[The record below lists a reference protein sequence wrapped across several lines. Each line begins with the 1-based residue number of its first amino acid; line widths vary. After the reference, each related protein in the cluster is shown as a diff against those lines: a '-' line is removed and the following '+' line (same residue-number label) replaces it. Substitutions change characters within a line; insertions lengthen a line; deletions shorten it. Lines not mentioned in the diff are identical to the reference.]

1 MYRLQTQWV
10 NCSTQTSYLGSLATW
25 TDAAKDY
32 YFNTATSGKEDVD
45 HPFQLGDAPW
55 VIRSHFFLFHEP
67 RRYHRCTDYR
77 TDLEISTQVTR
88 VGKSSMDLEH
98 QVCHELPGAEGH
110 KLLCSIASSIIV
122 FSPETGKPVPH
133 GMDVHSSKCS
143 KVNLEINRWLDNEA
157 NQTPAEAFQH
167 VCQPRFSDLD
177 GHGHVNNAVL
187 LSYLQDARHAAAC
200 ASMGSSRLD
209 DLRSV
214 YLEFLSMAG
223 LGDTLTTVLWEP
235 MPSTLLLRMTSGRRT
250 ILRARFDLGSP
261 LAPAERVPAALQPA
275 ATASGT
281 TDGLQQSLEAVVE
294 QRRQRGLLRSL
305 STRQEQQVDFCSNDY
320 LGFARSEELWQLVDA
335 EIQELRSR
343 SQQGAAKILLG
354 STGSRLL
361 SGNSA
366 YCEALEHDLAQFHRA
381 ESALIFNSGF
391 DLNMGLFASVPQTGD
406 EVFYDELIHQSVREG
421 FKLSRAKG
429 NVRAFPHNDVRALE
443 QMLAQSRAE
452 KPKANLIVA
461 VESVYSMDGHL
472 APLEELCQVAAA
484 WGASLI
490 VDEAHGTGAYGEEGR
505 GLVSA
510 LGLEAQVFCRV
521 HTFGKA
527 LGVHGAVVV
536 GPRVLREYLMNY
548 AWPLVYSTSLPL
560 HSLAAIRCA
569 YAFMRQ
575 EASRRQDIL
584 RGLIQTFQSRLSRFS
599 SQQVL
604 ESPSPIQ
611 GLIVPGNAACV
622 RVAQQLRHRF
632 DVLPI
637 RSPTVPAGTE
647 RLRIILHAHN
657 TEEEI
662 HALMDAIEAAL
673 PTNASS
679 DALKEAAAPISRL

>member
-1 MYRLQTQWV
+1 M
-10 NCSTQTSYLGSLATW
+10 
-25 TDAAKDY
+25 TDD
-32 YFNTATSGKEDVD
+32 N
-45 HPFQLGDAPW
+45 GDF
-55 VIRSHFFLFHEP
+55 I
-67 RRYHRCTDYR
+67 
-77 TDLEISTQVTR
+77 Q
-88 VGKSSMDLEH
+88 
-98 QVCHELPGAEGH
+98 
-110 KLLCSIASSIIV
+110 
-122 FSPETGKPVPH
+122 

-177 GHGHVNNAVL
+177 GHGHVKLNSKAGP
-187 LSYLQDARHAAAC
+187 RGPAAC
-200 ASMGSSRLD
+200 SYGERDHSASMDVSGKQEA
-209 DLRSV
+209 V
-214 YLEFLSMAG
+214 GKQAEAG
-223 LGDTLTTVLWEP
+223 GNGCGVFE
-235 MPSTLLLRMTSGRRT
+235 SQIEKFHG
-250 ILRARFDLGSP
+250 A
-261 LAPAERVPAALQPA
+261 
-275 ATASGT
+275 
-281 TDGLQQSLEAVVE
+281 DGLQQSLEAVVE

-343 SQQGAAKILLG
+343 SQQGAAKILQLVSSKLELGPGLG

-429 NVRAFPHNDVRALE
+429 NVRAFPHNDVR
-443 QMLAQSRAE
+443 
-452 KPKANLIVA
+452 ANLIVA

-575 EASRRQDIL
+575 EASRRQVTRAWPL
-584 RGLIQTFQSRLSRFS
+584 KKRKETERTSPSPKTE
-599 SQQVL
+599 

-637 RSPTVPAGTE
+637 RSPTVPAGTDAGPTVLE
-647 RLRIILHAHN
+647 R
-657 TEEEI
+657 T
-662 HALMDAIEAAL
+662 
-673 PTNASS
+673 
-679 DALKEAAAPISRL
+679 